1 MKTTRKHQRRVRPQA
16 RRGKVAVDVVASLSV
31 FFTIAMAL
39 FVLCALACNR
49 LHHVISILVGYPYS

>member
-1 MKTTRKHQRRVRPQA
+1 MKTAREHKRHARSRVRS
-16 RRGKVAVDVVASLSV
+16 GKVSIDVVASLSV

-39 FVLCALACNR
+39 FVLCALGCNR